1 MLNNPFQNPLL
12 NAEAQ
17 KFMAETKLPGFDNR
31 IELLEDK
38 TKERDPAR
46 AFVVLN
52 TQFG

>member
-1 MLNNPFQNPLL
+1 MLNNPFQNPIL

-17 KFMAETKLPGFDNR
+17 KFMANTKLPGFDNR

-38 TKERDPAR
+38 TKSETPR